1 MDNGKDNVKVSV
13 IIPTYNRASE
23 IGKAVRSVINQTLK
37 EIEVIVV
44 DDNPPESQARKDT
57 RAVIDQLKKADSR
70 LIYIEH
76 PRNLNGSVARNSGLK
91 VAKGEV
97 IAFLDD
103 DDCYLPEKL
112 EKQFE
117 LLMSLENDYGGIV
130 SNCIILRDG
139 KIVKVLDVSSEE
151 NAIVTVLAC
160 VYNMGSG
167 SNLFVKKSV
176 VDEIGGFD
184 ERLLRHQDYDFLVRF
199 FQKYKMKKIYEPLFQ
214 IEQRSS
220 HLNTPNLKKLEDA
233 KAVYLSKYEDI
244 IASLPNED
252 MNYVY
257 YNQYISLCET
267 AIRAKDREA
276 AKNYH
281 QLASKYFKVG
291 FKQRVRMS
299 LLKLYVSLPNRVKK
313 RIKLAK

>member
-176 VDEIGGFD
+176 VD
-184 ERLLRHQDYDFLVRF
+184 V
-199 FQKYKMKKIYEPLFQ
+199 Q

-233 KAVYLSKYEDI
+233 RAVYLSKYEDI